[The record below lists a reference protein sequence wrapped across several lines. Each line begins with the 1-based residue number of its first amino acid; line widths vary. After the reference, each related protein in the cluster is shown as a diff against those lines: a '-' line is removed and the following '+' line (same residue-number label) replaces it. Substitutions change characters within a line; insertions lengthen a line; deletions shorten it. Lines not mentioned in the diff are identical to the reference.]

1 MADPSPDNQ
10 AKPSRGQPQPMGS
23 GLLLPWPRCCPW
35 LVILAGVVV
44 GLLVGFSPWLFLGIG
59 VFCLLSGWIGQA

>member
-1 MADPSPDNQ
+1 
-10 AKPSRGQPQPMGS
+10 MGS